1 MVHLTPYSRL
11 VVQKLR
17 MSGKKDFNILNIN
30 EAYVSLIIFFNLAN
44 LMTTSKDWGKVD
56 SVAYVILVTTAFEP
70 WLKNKI
76 LSFIYFLIKFKITR
90 TLCKFTKWNTSIQI
104 FNVKIYLNYGH
115 FIIFKPKLC
124 FLEGIAF
131 TLTLQD
137 DIVAGFTVLFA
148 MIMKLIP
155 QKLGNAVI
163 LMQSGLNHFWESVLN
178 FAAASAI
185 YIGF

>member
-1 MVHLTPYSRL
+1 MKISNQFIYGH
-11 VVQKLR
+11 
-17 MSGKKDFNILNIN
+17 I
-30 EAYVSLIIFFNLAN
+30 
-44 LMTTSKDWGKVD
+44 
-56 SVAYVILVTTAFEP
+56 VIL
-70 WLKNKI
+70 
-76 LSFIYFLIKFKITR
+76 
-90 TLCKFTKWNTSIQI
+90 
-104 FNVKIYLNYGH
+104 
-115 FIIFKPKLC
+115 KPKLC

>member
-1 MVHLTPYSRL
+1 MRYQNHTFWA
-11 VVQKLR
+11 KL
-17 MSGKKDFNILNIN
+17 
-30 EAYVSLIIFFNLAN
+30 E
-44 LMTTSKDWGKVD
+44 
-56 SVAYVILVTTAFEP
+56 
-70 WLKNKI
+70 
-76 LSFIYFLIKFKITR
+76 
-90 TLCKFTKWNTSIQI
+90 
-104 FNVKIYLNYGH
+104 
-115 FIIFKPKLC
+115 C

-178 FAAASAI
+178 FAAVSAI
-185 YIGF
+185 YIGLKFGFLLFQMQKYQMQNNRVR